1 MATNTTRFFWL
12 IAWSMI
18 GSFVWAFSSSV
29 SQASEFDIRYLRA
42 VSSASI
48 ELQSSQSE
56 FVLRHG
62 TIPGIAI
69 VQTASSNGEWVLRP
83 LIGAVERESGID
95 GDRLFFDRF
104 ERLSYLFRN
113 EHELQ
118 TILNQGYSFAKL
130 R

>member
-1 MATNTTRFFWL
+1 MTTNTTRFFCL
-12 IAWSMI
+12 SAWSMI
-18 GSFVWAFSSSV
+18 GCFVWAFSSSV
-29 SQASEFDIRYLRA
+29 SQASEFDIRYFRA

-48 ELQSSQSE
+48 ELRSSQSE

-69 VQTASSNGEWVLRP
+69 EQTASSNGEWVLRP
-83 LIGAVERESGID
+83 LIGAVGKESGID
-95 GDRLFFDRF
+95 DDRLFFDRF
-104 ERLSYLFRN
+104 ERLSYLFPN

-118 TILNQGYSFAKL
+118 MILNQGYSFAKL